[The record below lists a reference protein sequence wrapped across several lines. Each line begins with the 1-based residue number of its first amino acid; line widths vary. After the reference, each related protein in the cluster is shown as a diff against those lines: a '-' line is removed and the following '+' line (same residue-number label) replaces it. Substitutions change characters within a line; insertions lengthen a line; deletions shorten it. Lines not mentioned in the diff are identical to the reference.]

1 MNYYTFVLQTSA
13 QETQE
18 VLLYSTHKR
27 PLLLESQNHTYWRQG
42 QNHRERYD
50 EHCHPSTMQVL
61 ISLQRVHS
69 TTEWT
74 DHHLRHPN
82 TRWEWDV
89 VTVSGKILNVKDQ
102 RQVGSP
108 CKQLNLM
115 EAVLGDVRAT
125 IPLDLWESQID
136 KVQQG
141 KLIKV
146 YIFQPVPKDSFHYV
160 FFLIQIIF
168 CAHNI

>member
-1 MNYYTFVLQTSA
+1 MNDMTNIAIPQ
-13 QETQE
+13 QCE
-18 VLLYSTHKR
+18 YSFH
-27 PLLLESQNHTYWRQG
+27 
-42 QNHRERYD
+42 YD
-50 EHCHPSTMQVL
+50 ESTL
-61 ISLQRVHS
+61 LQS
-69 TTEWT
+69 EPITIL
-74 DHHLRHPN
+74 DILN

-89 VTVSGKILNVKDQ
+89 VTVSGKILHVKDQ
-102 RQVGSP
+102 CQVGSP
-108 CKQLNLM
+108 RKQLNLM

>member
-1 MNYYTFVLQTSA
+1 
-13 QETQE
+13 
-18 VLLYSTHKR
+18 
-27 PLLLESQNHTYWRQG
+27 
-42 QNHRERYD
+42 
-50 EHCHPSTMQVL
+50 MQVL

-82 TRWEWDV
+82 TCREWDV